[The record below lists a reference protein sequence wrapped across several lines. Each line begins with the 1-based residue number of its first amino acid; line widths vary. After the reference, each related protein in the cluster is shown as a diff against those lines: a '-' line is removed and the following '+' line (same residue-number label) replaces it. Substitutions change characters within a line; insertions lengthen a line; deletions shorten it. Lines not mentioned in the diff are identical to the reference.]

1 MGMYKSCP
9 NCGGIHTYSFG
20 RCFINKS
27 RYIDTSI
34 TRFVH
39 RSSKAK
45 NLAKIVKEDS
55 NGLCAV
61 CLDDNVYNTKDLEIH
76 HIIKI
81 RSKPDMAYDEDN
93 LICLCR
99 FHHHMAENGLLKVS
113 YLRKLVKKRKTP
125 PCLE

>member
-1 MGMYKSCP
+1 M
-9 NCGGIHTYSFG
+9 
-20 RCFINKS
+20 
-27 RYIDTSI
+27 
-34 TRFVH
+34 
-39 RSSKAK
+39 
-45 NLAKIVKEDS
+45 KEDS

-61 CLDDNVYNTKDLEIH
+61 CLDDNVYKTKDPLVH

-99 FHHHMAENGLLKVS
+99 FHHHMAESGLLKVS

-125 PCLE
+125 PVLGKKNKKTTCDHTPPLTLQKI

>member
-1 MGMYKSCP
+1 M
-9 NCGGIHTYSFG
+9 
-20 RCFINKS
+20 
-27 RYIDTSI
+27 
-34 TRFVH
+34 
-39 RSSKAK
+39 
-45 NLAKIVKEDS
+45 KEDS

-61 CLDDNVYNTKDLEIH
+61 CLDDNVYKTKDPLVH

-113 YLRKLVKKRKTP
+113 YLRKLVENGLLKVSYLRKLVKKRKTP
-125 PCLE
+125 PCLG